1 MQRTGLNRHRRG
13 YVTKERAQRRVP
25 FLVLGP
31 IGLARSQFL
40 NFILSSSLS
49 SSLFPSHNRYHQ
61 VLNPIT
67 RECQKH
73 STSTG
78 TIALSRAVVP
88 INTSS
93 SGISRNLGKTS
104 PTHATR
110 CQTTP
115 INLVHN
121 YSSNCKT
128 QLKMVLGLSCTGA
141 CLVAKRSQ

>member
-13 YVTKERAQRRVP
+13 YVTKERVQRHIP
-25 FLVLGP
+25 FLVPGP

-61 VLNPIT
+61 VLHPIT

-78 TIALSRAVVP
+78 NIALSRAVVP
-88 INTSS
+88 INTSL

-104 PTHATR
+104 PTHAAR
-110 CQTTP
+110 YQTTP
-115 INLVHN
+115 INLMHK
-121 YSSNCKT
+121 YSSVF
-128 QLKMVLGLSCTGA
+128 L
-141 CLVAKRSQ
+141 

>member
-1 MQRTGLNRHRRG
+1 
-13 YVTKERAQRRVP
+13 
-25 FLVLGP
+25 
-31 IGLARSQFL
+31 
-40 NFILSSSLS
+40 SSLS

-61 VLNPIT
+61 VLNPTT

-78 TIALSRAVVP
+78 TIALSRAVVL
-88 INTSS
+88 ISTSS
-93 SGISRNLGKTS
+93 SGISRNLDKTS

-115 INLVHN
+115 INLMHK

-128 QLKMVLGLSCTGA
+128 QLEMVLGLSCTSA
-141 CLVAKRSQ
+141 CIS

>member
-13 YVTKERAQRRVP
+13 YATKERVQRHVP
-25 FLVLGP
+25 SLVPGP

-73 STSTG
+73 STSTDA
-78 TIALSRAVVP
+78 IALSRAVVP

-93 SGISRNLGKTS
+93 SGISRNLDKIS

-110 CQTTP
+110 CQTTL
-115 INLVHN
+115 IKLMHKF
-121 YSSNCKT
+121 SSNCKT
-128 QLKMVLGLSCTGA
+128 
-141 CLVAKRSQ
+141 